1 MRHRSPCHDFI
12 QVGHPDML
20 AYFGGVDLSD
30 RRTLL
35 QAHLIRA
42 DVDVST
48 SFPTALESL
57 PGREWQMV
65 DN

>member
-1 MRHRSPCHDFI
+1 
-12 QVGHPDML
+12 ML